1 MSFIKSRLR
10 RLEDTYGQAC
20 PECYHKPE
28 RGYVYFPDEGQE
40 APEVPACA
48 ACGRSLGFALKVVY
62 EGEGSR

>member
-28 RGYVYFPDEGQE
+28 GGYVYYPDEGE
-40 APEVPACA
+40 DAPKPPACP
-48 ACGRSLGFALKVVY
+48 ACGDPLGFVVKVVY
-62 EGEGSR
+62 EGGG